1 MTSWIPLLMLGMIAN
16 TVTVF
21 VLFLPP
27 AKDVFPK
34 HPECTVAGFSPDL
47 TQKQKAFCREW
58 SNRGQK

>member
-16 TVTVF
+16 AVTVF

-27 AKDVFPK
+27 AKDVF

-47 TQKQKAFCREW
+47 TQKQKAFCRKW
-58 SNRGQK
+58 SKK